1 MKKVEEYDQYYN
13 VSTTLTTA
21 AVAVNEKVQE
31 YDAYY
36 GVTKKAM
43 ELDLQVTG
51 GAGTRAVVKGSEMLH
66 SGGEYVVDTIHQ
78 AKEAAS
84 EPKTETTE

>member
-1 MKKVEEYDQYYN
+1 MLKKVEEYDQHYH
-13 VSTTLTTA
+13 VSTTLTSAA
-21 AVAVNEKVQE
+21 AVVNEKAKE

-43 ELDLQVTG
+43 ELDQQVTG
-51 GAGTRAVVKGSEMLH
+51 GAGTRAVSKGTELLQ

-84 EPKTETTE
+84 EPKTE